1 MPEFAT
7 IVRDKAEKSR
17 YEVFVDGQ
25 PAGFAAYR
33 VAPGRVVFV
42 HTEIDPSF
50 AGRGVGSAL
59 VSGALEDVRRQDK
72 LVTARCPFV
81 AAYVRA
87 HAEYGDLVEDR
98 PGGQVGP

>member
-1 MPEFAT
+1 MAEFAT
-7 IVRDKAEKSR
+7 LVRDNAAKSC

-25 PAGFAAYR
+25 PAGFAVYR

-50 AGRGVGSAL
+50 AGRGLGSVL
-59 VSGALEDVRRQDK
+59 VSGALEDIRRQDK

-81 AAYVRA
+81 AAYIRA
-87 HAEYGDLVEDR
+87 HPEYGDLVEDPPR
-98 PGGQVGP
+98 GQVGH